1 MNPDHPR
8 QRSSKFESL
17 VQFLDNQN
25 HENANPSSSSSENK
39 HDERERLADG
49 SNSNAPR
56 GGAGLVDV
64 TNVTKQSSNEPT
76 AEKLIYSDEKDLQS
90 KFVGSNDSE
99 APPTEINKLT
109 KIKKSYIW
117 DTFILDEENI
127 HNHDAESDK
136 RKDQTAGESQAEKMS
151 IARQQ
156 ILDIQEASKEIS
168 SRAAKLKADQEKL
181 KAEVERLHSIRI
193 QNEANH
199 VKAMKKLKLEFK
211 DRRAAIEAKSEQV
224 SGGILF
230 ANYLHKCSPQGF
242 FLYPYWYSRLRTNS

>member
-1 MNPDHPR
+1 MNSDQPR
-8 QRSSKFESL
+8 RRSSKFESL
-17 VQFLDNQN
+17 VEFLDNQN

-39 HDERERLADG
+39 HDERKRLADG
-49 SNSNAPR
+49 SNSAPR
-56 GGAGLVDV
+56 GSTGLVDV

-136 RKDQTAGESQAEKMS
+136 HKDQTAGESQAEKMS